1 MADDISNRTPPVDAP
16 TAPVSIA
23 NMPAS
28 ASPVA
33 ASALEAARE
42 RTIRLLTDRFADD
55 SLDLEQF
62 EAHLDR
68 MYKATTVAELD
79 GLLRDVE
86 ARTARRAAVAPAY
99 GEPAYGELPA
109 PRRVLSIMS
118 NTERTGRWA
127 MPRQLE
133 VRALMSSIVL
143 DLRETSIP
151 AGVCEIDLLAIM
163 ANVEILV
170 APGVVVEDLALGVMA
185 NVENRALDERIV
197 PADAPRI
204 RITGTAVMAN
214 VEVRM
219 GPTGMPFRAAW
230 REARKAWRRRRR
242 GEW

>member
-1 MADDISNRTPPVDAP
+1 MSDDISNRLPPTDAA
-16 TAPVSIA
+16 TAPLSIV

-42 RTIRLLTDRFADD
+42 RTIRVLTDRFADD
-55 SLDLEQF
+55 SLDLDQF

-79 GLLRDVE
+79 NLLHEVE
-86 ARTARRAAVAPAY
+86 VRTARRPASV
-99 GEPAYGELPA
+99 PSYGELPP

-118 NTERTGRWA
+118 NTERTGRWS
-127 MPRQLE
+127 MPRQLQ

-143 DLRETSIP
+143 DLRETTLP
-151 AGVCEIDLLAIM
+151 AGVCEIDLFGLM

-170 APGVVVEDLALGVMA
+170 PPGVVVEDLALGIMA
-185 NVENRALDERIV
+185 NVENRTIDEGIV
-197 PADAPRI
+197 PADAPRL
-204 RITGTAVMAN
+204 RITGTAVMSN
-214 VEVRM
+214 IEVRM
-219 GPTGMPFRAAW
+219 GPVGLSFRAAW

-242 GEW
+242 GD